1 MSLSQNN
8 SSFIFRAFS
17 VRKLLSFSCAAV
29 LLLPLCACNPMV
41 PTITQKEK
49 DEMAERARP
58 QENSVNFGDTL
69 TRLGAVIS
77 TKADHKMI
85 IQPKAIGNVSG
96 AYDLPLNV
104 TDMVISGLSKVSS
117 SKLLV
122 VPYDPEYIMNDTSTG
137 GASSRQLP
145 NLVIAGNIT
154 EFDRDVDSEESAV
167 NANAVVDHGD
177 ANTSL
182 GLKTDKSR
190 KISRVSLDLYLIDYK
205 TQTVIPGASV
215 SNTVNI
221 TEIEKNREFSFSIF
235 GSGLD
240 LNGSI
245 SHNQGFHRAVRNLVD
260 YSLIQLLS
268 RYYKIPYEPLLGL
281 QTANPQ
287 ARP

>member
-1 MSLSQNN
+1 MFLPQHNLS
-8 SSFIFRAFS
+8 SIFNAFS
-17 VRKLLSFSCAAV
+17 LRALLSLFGAAV
-29 LLLPLCACNPMV
+29 LLFPLCACNPMV
-41 PTITQKEK
+41 PTISQQEK
-49 DEMAERARP
+49 DELAERARP
-58 QENSVNFGDTL
+58 QENAVNFGDAL
-69 TRLGAVIS
+69 TRLGVIIS
-77 TKADHKMI
+77 TKADHKVI
-85 IQPKAIGNVSG
+85 FQPKTIGNVSG
-96 AYDLPLNV
+96 AYDLPMNV
-104 TDMVISGLSKVSS
+104 TDMVISGLSKVSC

-137 GASSRQLP
+137 GVSSRQLP
-145 NLVIAGNIT
+145 NLVVAGNIT
-154 EFDRDVDSEESAV
+154 EFDKDVDTEGSGANV
-167 NANAVVDHGD
+167 NTVIDHGD
-177 ANTSL
+177 SNSSL

-221 TEIEKNREFSFSIF
+221 TELEKNREFSFSIF

-268 RYYKIPYEPLLGL
+268 RYYKIPYEPLLGI